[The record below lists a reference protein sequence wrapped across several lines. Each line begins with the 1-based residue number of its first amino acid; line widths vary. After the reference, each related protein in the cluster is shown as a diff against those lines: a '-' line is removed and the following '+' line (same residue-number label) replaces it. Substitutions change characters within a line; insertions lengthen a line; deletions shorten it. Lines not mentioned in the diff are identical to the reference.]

1 MNYVN
6 ERSDKKKNLY
16 PPGFYLLVARVVRG
30 RKTIIKKKKLLKKHK
45 CDRKERKRRDRA
57 DRGRGVL
64 GRGRRVAILTR
75 LGRPSWE
82 REVYTRT
89 PHRRGNQLSGYP
101 REERSRQRE

>member
-30 RKTIIKKKKLLKKHK
+30 RKTIIKKKLLKKHK